1 MECESGYFSLIYQ
14 GIYYNFRESNNL
26 VDSIRNV
33 VNKGRLCD
41 MELFVFTDNWVFE
54 SVFYKG
60 KLKSTMFFETV
71 LQLHELTVE
80 GVLIMHVVHISG
92 TRMIE
97 AGIDDLSIRNYMGC
111 IMQVIYP
118 LKFIPIHVG
127 ALERSN

>member
-1 MECESGYFSLIYQ
+1 MMECESGYFSLIYQ
-14 GIYYNFRESNNL
+14 GRYYNFREANNL
-26 VDSIRNV
+26 VDSIRHMV
-33 VNKGRLCD
+33 GKGR
-41 MELFVFTDNWVFE
+41 MIETELFVFTDNCVFE

-97 AGIDDLSIRNYMGC
+97 AGIDDLSIRNYMGG
-111 IMQVIYP
+111 IMQGIDP
-118 LKFIPIHVG
+118 LKYIPLHLVD
-127 ALERSN
+127 L